1 MTAADRQAA
10 AARQR
15 RHTIALWRWALT
27 EPAMDP
33 ALTSRQRG
41 AVVRDLAS
49 REHQDPDGRRVSVSR
64 RTIDRW
70 VVARRDGGFE
80 ALVPSPR
87 QCPPRLGNGT
97 EELAAGLKMENPA
110 RTAAQVRRILAVQ
123 GGAVPSLRTIQRW
136 LEARELTTRPGG
148 QPPEAFGRFQA
159 DEVHEIWTADF
170 MNGPRVGGKPSFLAG
185 IVDDRSRFLTGARF
199 VRRTDAV
206 RFAGVLR
213 AAVAAHGVPRSLY
226 ADNGSAF
233 IDSSLERACA
243 VLGIKLTHSQP
254 GRPMGRGKIERV
266 FETIQQQFLA
276 EVAGDDAHPARHP
289 VSSLDELNALLTSW
303 LRAEY
308 HARPH
313 SETGEAPQA
322 RLAAGQPR
330 LPDPALLKE
339 AFSWSVIRQ
348 VRKTATVS
356 VEGNV
361 YSVDPFLTGRKIEC
375 VFDPFDMSEMTVY
388 WQGRKV
394 GKAVPQVIGLARPSQ
409 GPARRGRPGA
419 GRADRH
425 RLPAPRRQRRRRCPG
440 RAAPPGRPR
449 RQRPRRAGQQRLCRA
464 GRQPGRGGGTAVNAE
479 TIPSGQLACLLRD
492 AAAGMLADMAAVDLI
507 CRHGRFLGDPAFR
520 RIIAAGSSI
529 TTGQPLA
536 VIRWNAAVHAL
547 QTGHLPCS
555 GSEQAILKIAASLAE
570 PGIAISLRDCL
581 GNLDQRNI
589 TLVTAAITA
598 ANG

>member
-1 MTAADRQAA
+1 
-10 AARQR
+10 
-15 RHTIALWRWALT
+15 
-27 EPAMDP
+27 
-33 ALTSRQRG
+33 
-41 AVVRDLAS
+41 
-49 REHQDPDGRRVSVSR
+49 
-64 RTIDRW
+64 
-70 VVARRDGGFE
+70 
-80 ALVPSPR
+80 
-87 QCPPRLGNGT
+87 
-97 EELAAGLKMENPA
+97 MENPA

-394 GKAVPQVIGLARPSQ
+394 GKALPQVIG
-409 GPARRGRPGA
+409 
-419 GRADRH
+419 RH
-425 RLPAPRRQRRRRCPG
+425 AHPK
-440 RAAPPGRPR
+440 APPDEDDPEPAALTGIDYLHLV
-449 RQRPRRAGQQRLCRA
+449 ASA
-464 GRQPGRGGGTAVNAE
+464 
-479 TIPSGQLACLLRD
+479 D
-492 AAAGMLADMAAVDLI
+492 AAALAGQLRLAALDDS
-507 CRHGRFLGDPAFR
+507 DPA
-520 RIIAAGSSI
+520 APDSSDS
-529 TTGQPLA
+529 A
-536 VIRWNAAVHAL
+536 V
-547 QTGHLPCS
+547 PD
-555 GSEQAILKIAASLAE
+555 ASQDEEGE
-570 PGIAISLRDCL
+570 P
-581 GNLDQRNI
+581 Q
-589 TLVTAAITA
+589 
-598 ANG
+598 